1 MRREAPMTR
10 GPFGLTAAVL
20 LAGSLL
26 LALSTPTPARA
37 QAARADIQDAKG
49 ESLGTAMVT
58 DAPNGVRIALR
69 LSNLPPGSHALHIHT
84 VGRCDP
90 PAFTSAG
97 GHFNPAGRKHGL
109 KNPEGPHLGDLP
121 TIIVDADGTAR
132 MDLVVRG
139 VTLGSD
145 VDSHSLFPPTG
156 TALVIHERA
165 DDDTTDPAGNSGARI
180 ACGVITR

>member
-1 MRREAPMTR
+1 MTR
-10 GPFGLTAAVL
+10 GPFGLTTAAL
-20 LAGSLL
+20 LVGSLL
-26 LALSTPTPARA
+26 LALSTPAPARA
-37 QAARADIQDAKG
+37 QAARADIRDAKG
-49 ESLGTAMVT
+49 ESLGTAVLT
-58 DAPNGVRIALR
+58 DAPDGVRIALR
-69 LSNLPPGSHALHIHT
+69 LSNLPPGSHALHIHA

-121 TIIVDADGTAR
+121 TITVDADGTAR
-132 MDLVVRG
+132 VDLVVRE

-145 VDSHSLFPPTG
+145 VDSHSLFPTIG
-156 TALVIHERA
+156 TALVIHEHA
-165 DDDTTDPAGNSGARI
+165 DDETTDPAGNAGARS